1 MTAEQRREL
10 VRDIADAER
19 RRATGRERDRDM
31 GQAELLGITRALYVL
46 VGRDTANKIMQ
57 DGYRLYKDGE
67 K

>member
-67 K
+67 Q